1 MVVNR
6 NPEYFLTI
14 ARERNISRAAEKLYL
29 SQSSLSQYLAKLEE
43 ALEVK
48 LFDRSKN
55 PLQLTEAGLLYQRY
69 LESNNHLY
77 QKLQS
82 DLSDLSQN
90 RSQTISIGMGNW
102 RGSLLLPEILPSFL
116 ERHPHARVD
125 LHEFPVSELAALTMN
140 ETVDFSVMNTAVT
153 GIPDS
158 LVQEVIA
165 HERILLVMNRNCS
178 STRDFLARQ
187 PEGGPPDLRLLTGQ
201 RFISLSPNLTV
212 GRHVSNF
219 LERNLLSFPDRIY
232 TTNNSTA
239 LSLVARGLGFCFMVE
254 TGLKDA
260 MSRPELVSFDLQ
272 SQDLMIP
279 LSVIYKKNSYL
290 SPLVQDAMESIR
302 DYYLDLIRGNQPLQ
316 LL

>member
-14 ARERNISRAAEKLYL
+14 VREKNISRAAEKLYI
-29 SQSSLSQYLAKLEE
+29 SQSSLSQYLAKLEA

-82 DLSDLSQN
+82 DLTDLSRD
-90 RSQTISIGMGNW
+90 RSQTINIGLGNW
-102 RGSLLLPEILPSFL
+102 RGSLLLPEILPRFL
-116 ERHPHARVD
+116 ERHPHARVS
-125 LHEFPVSELAALTMN
+125 LQEFPVSELASLTLN

-153 GIPDS
+153 GTPDA

-165 HERILLVMNRNCS
+165 HERILLVMNRNIP
-178 STRDFLARQ
+178 STQDFLARQ
-187 PEGGPPDLRLLTGQ
+187 PAGGPPDLRLLSGQ
-201 RFISLSPNLTV
+201 RFISLSRNLIV

-239 LSLVARGLGFCFMVE
+239 LSLTAKGLGFCFMVE
-254 TGLKDA
+254 TGLNDV
-260 MSRPELVSFDLQ
+260 MSRPELAAFDLQ

-290 SPLVQDAMESIR
+290 SPLVQDAMELIR
-302 DYYLDLIRGNQPLQ
+302 DYYLDLIRNNRPLQ